1 MDYDEYDDWED
12 ADFAP
17 RIMPNPLFD
26 RVVENYWDGIVRIL
40 LYDGPYQ
47 TACINKD
54 LEGAKQLISQ
64 GAFVDNKHL
73 WNQQTRFC
81 SCGLVSC
88 ITENTSYYTPMKLLF
103 NKKNEKQEPDINV
116 VLIKD
121 LVNFGLLDV
130 EDFPADEIY
139 NAFANNCNWSSE
151 HELCE
156 FLISVVPPARL
167 ASIRR
172 IFVDGKGFF
181 SETFDP
187 SIPSET
193 MIHSIFMGYAS
204 KEKDL

>member
-26 RVVENYWDGIVRIL
+26 RVVEEYWDGFVRIL

-88 ITENTSYYTPMKLLF
+88 IANYTGYYTPMKLLF

-116 VLIKD
+116 VLIASGKYFR
-121 LVNFGLLDV
+121 LSF
-130 EDFPADEIY
+130 
-139 NAFANNCNWSSE
+139 
-151 HELCE
+151 LC
-156 FLISVVPPARL
+156 
-167 ASIRR
+167 
-172 IFVDGKGFF
+172 
-181 SETFDP
+181 
-187 SIPSET
+187 
-193 MIHSIFMGYAS
+193 
-204 KEKDL
+204 